1 MYEKQMGITQRV
13 VYVREANIR
22 NSATLCDI
30 YMYICIHY
38 YEKQFSVCV
47 FCLSF
52 QLKPQEQI
60 NRLKA

>member
-1 MYEKQMGITQRV
+1 MGITQRV
-13 VYVREANIR
+13 VYVRETNIR

-30 YMYICIHY
+30 YMYIYIYICIQY